1 MKTLFFGTD
10 RVKNSGRMGRIV
22 LAAVV
27 GGVFCVSPV
36 RAASTVAFTETF
48 TGGDSGW
55 NKDGS
60 VSFASAEALISF
72 AQQGGPGGPESATLW
87 CSEGSDGMFQGDYP
101 AKGAEV
107 LGFDF
112 KSDTLA
118 PSALNIFL
126 RGADRTYQR
135 ALRPL
140 VEAPG
145 GWITLAVRVDGKA
158 SGSWVGPGDE
168 AEFAEAVADVEEIS
182 IRAERASAVA
192 ATYHV
197 DNVYLYSAPS
207 AAIRT
212 GGGEEGLPQVEWSPL
227 RTNRMYAVMISTDLV
242 SGAWT
247 VDHTFRADE
256 QAPAFDLPDAPS
268 VFMFIQDQEE

>member
-1 MKTLFFGTD
+1 MKTHIFGTE
-10 RVKNSGRMGRIV
+10 RVKDWGMMGRII
-22 LAAVV
+22 AVV
-27 GGVFCVSPV
+27 AVGGAVCVSPV
-36 RAASTVAFTETF
+36 MAAPTVAFTETF
-48 TGGDSGW
+48 TAGASGW
-55 NKDGS
+55 NKEGA
-60 VSFASAEALISF
+60 VSFVGAEALVSF
-72 AQQGGPGGPESATLW
+72 AQQGGPGGPESATIW
-87 CSEGSDGMFQGDYP
+87 CSEGSGGMFQGDYP
-101 AKGAEV
+101 ALGAEV

-112 KSDTLA
+112 KSDAQA

-126 RGADRTYQR
+126 RGANRTYQR

-168 AEFAEAVADVEEIS
+168 SDFAETLADVEEIS
-182 IRAERASAVA
+182 IRAERASAIS
-192 ATYHV
+192 ATYRV

-207 AAIRT
+207 AALR
-212 GGGEEGLPQVEWSPL
+212 GGGENEGVPQVEWSPL
-227 RTNRMYAVMISTDLV
+227 RSNRLYAVMISTDLV

-256 QAPAFDLPDAPS
+256 QAPAFDLPDAPA